1 MGFAVVHMMK
11 IGKGGVRGIQ
21 SHNQREKESSKNPDI
36 DKTRSNQN
44 YDILNP
50 NNINYNRAVK
60 ERIDN
65 FATKTT
71 TVRKDAVV
79 MCNFVVTS
87 DEKTMKAM
95 SPKEQ
100 RAFFEDST
108 KFFMNRYGA
117 ENVVNATVHM
127 DERTPHMHIGV
138 VPITQERL
146 SAKNLF
152 TRKELTSLQ
161 TDFAREVGQPYGL
174 ERGKEGSEKTHLSE
188 QRFKLETAKL
198 ETQSITEKS
207 ILLREDYEVS
217 KKKYKVAKEEVELKA
232 ETLKNTSNDLSK
244 LQEHTKGVIGRLD
257 KVKAEKAK
265 IPFVKGLII
274 SEEDYSTLVNL
285 AKAGEA
291 KAFENLQL
299 KSKVGTLEQ
308 QLERE
313 KNTKS
318 LEEHRKDL
326 RIHQLE
332 GVKDKYME
340 LSEKHEK
347 MDRNFNL
354 LKKAVRNLGEETIE
368 KVNTEIKAIN
378 RAEKAQTITK
388 PKSRSFDMER

>member
-100 RAFFEDST
+100 RAFFKDST

-207 ILLREDYEVS
+207 ILLRENYEVS

-232 ETLKNTSNDLSK
+232 ETLKNMSSDLSK
-244 LQEHTKGVIGRLD
+244 LQEHTTGTFTKLSNI
-257 KVKAEKAK
+257 EAK
-265 IPFVKGLII
+265 KGLFSDKLTI
-274 SEEDYSTLVNL
+274 SAQDYSTLVNL
-285 AKAGEA
+285 AKTGES

-299 KSKVGTLEQ
+299 KAKIGVLES
-308 QLERE
+308 
-313 KNTKS
+313 S
-318 LEEHRKDL
+318 LENALNKKTYEEHQKDL
-326 RIHQLE
+326 KIQKLE
-332 GVKDKYME
+332 KQ
-340 LSEKHEK
+340 SEKLA
-347 MDRNFNL
+347 D
-354 LKKAVRNLGEETIE
+354 IE
-368 KVNTEIKAIN
+368 VKYNKLDKTMKRFEKAIN
-378 RAEKAQTITK
+378 NAGRETIDKVRDEFKAVVEAEKTMPK
-388 PKSRSFDMER
+388 PKVKSRSFDMER

>member
-21 SHNQREKESSKNPDI
+21 SHNQREKESRKNPDI
-36 DKTRSNQN
+36 DKTRSDQN
-44 YDILNP
+44 YDILNSS
-50 NNINYNRAVK
+50 NINYNRAVK
-60 ERIDN
+60 ERIET
-65 FATKTT
+65 FATETK

-108 KFFMNRYGA
+108 KFFMKRYGA

-188 QRFKLETAKL
+188 QRFKLETAKI
-198 ETQSITEKS
+198 ETQNITEKS
-207 ILLREDYEVS
+207 LLLREDYEFS

-232 ETLKNTSNDLSK
+232 KSLQNTSDKLSK
-244 LQEHTKGVIGRLD
+244 LEDHLKGVTGKLD
-257 KVKAEKAK
+257 KVEVK
-265 IPFVKGLII
+265 KGLFSDKLSI
-274 SEEDYSTLVNL
+274 SEQDYSTLVNL
-285 AKAGEA
+285 AKRGEG
-291 KAFENLQL
+291 KYLENIQL
-299 KSKVGTLEQ
+299 KAKVGELEHK
-308 QLERE
+308 LDSSSN
-313 KNTKS
+313 KKS
-318 LEEHRKDL
+318 YEEHLKDL
-326 RIHQLE
+326 KITKLEKQLE
-332 GVKDKYME
+332 GLTDIEVKYNDLEKKMKYFE
-340 LSEKHEK
+340 
-347 MDRNFNL
+347 
-354 LKKAVRNLGEETIE
+354 KAVNNAGKETID
-368 KVNTEIKAIN
+368 KIKQEFKSVVEAD
-378 RAEKAQTITK
+378 KK
-388 PKSRSFDMER
+388 DMVKSRSVGRER